1 MNRVRLSHKKICNA
15 QRRALLRGAIALPLA
30 LPLGVYGADA
40 CCGVLTPS
48 GRRLRRFLDSTGV
61 DQLWLPGYQVDWQTG
76 ERTGALPGGANS
88 HTHCSAFVA
97 AAAMRLGVYILR
109 PPEHKQDLL
118 ANAQM
123 AWLDGPDGQS
133 KGWSKLA
140 GATNAQAAANRGELV
155 VASFRSPDP
164 HKPGHIAIVRP
175 DDISLPLL
183 EKEGPMVTQAGA
195 HNAIDVSLARGFH
208 DHRGAWPPDG
218 SGGVQFFAH
227 AIDWTRVTQSPS

>member
-1 MNRVRLSHKKICNA
+1 MKFLRLCDETMHRSE
-15 QRRALLRGAIALPLA
+15 RRALLRCVIALPLA
-30 LPLGVYGADA
+30 LPMWASAADA
-40 CCGVLTPS
+40 CCGAVTPS
-48 GRRLRRFLDSTGV
+48 GQRLRRFLDATGV

-76 ERTGALPGGANS
+76 ARTGMLPGGPDS

-123 AWLDGPDGQS
+123 AWLDSAEGQS

-140 GATNAQAAANRGELV
+140 GAVDAQTAANRGELV
-155 VASFRSPDP
+155 VASFRNPDP

-175 DDISLPLL
+175 SDISLPLL
-183 EKEGPMVTQAGA
+183 QKEGPMVTQAGE
-195 HNAIDVSLARGFH
+195 HNAIDVSLARGFR
-208 DHRGAWPPDG
+208 DHRGAWQPDG

-227 AIDWTRVTQSPS
+227 AIDWASVN

>member
-1 MNRVRLSHKKICNA
+1 MHRSE
-15 QRRALLRGAIALPLA
+15 RRALLRCVIALPLA
-30 LPLGVYGADA
+30 LPMWASAADA
-40 CCGVLTPS
+40 CCGAVTPS
-48 GRRLRRFLDSTGV
+48 GQRLRRFLDATGV

-76 ERTGALPGGANS
+76 ARTGMLPGGPDS

-123 AWLDGPDGQS
+123 AWLDSAEGQS

-140 GATNAQAAANRGELV
+140 GAVDAQTAANRGELV
-155 VASFRSPDP
+155 VASFRNPDP

-175 DDISLPLL
+175 SDISLPLL
-183 EKEGPMVTQAGA
+183 QKEGPMVTQAGE
-195 HNAIDVSLARGFH
+195 HNAIDVSLARGFR
-208 DHRGAWPPDG
+208 DHRGAWQPDG
-218 SGGVQFFAH
+218 SGVVQFFAH
-227 AIDWTRVTQSPS
+227 AIDWASVN